1 MRLLLIEDDTL
12 LGQSMVTSLS
22 RHGYTVDWLEKGSGV
37 TSALKTEDFTAVILD
52 LTLPD
57 IDGLDLLRNIRS
69 AGFSLP
75 VVILTARDDIKD
87 RVQGLDR
94 GADDYLGKPFALEE
108 LLARLRVVIRRQSGS
123 ATEVI
128 EVGELSLSLS
138 EQSIRYQEAVLKLTR
153 NEFKILAAL
162 MTNAGRVMSKDQLQQ
177 SLHGWDDSAS
187 DNAIEVHI
195 HNLRKKA
202 PNVPIKNIR
211 GVGYIIE
218 K

>member
-57 IDGLDLLRNIRS
+57 IDGLDVLRNIRS
-69 AGFSLP
+69 AGFNLP

-138 EQSIRYQEAVLKLTR
+138 EQSIRYQEAALKLTR

>member
-37 TSALKTEDFTAVILD
+37 TSALKTEDFTAVLLD

-57 IDGLDLLRNIRS
+57 IDGLDVLRNIRS
-69 AGFSLP
+69 AGFNLP

-128 EVGELSLSLS
+128 DVGALSLSLS
-138 EQSIRYQEAVLKLTR
+138 DQSIRYQEAVLKLTR

>member
-57 IDGLDLLRNIRS
+57 IDGLDVLRNIRS
-69 AGFSLP
+69 AGFNLP

-128 EVGELSLSLS
+128 DVGELSLSLS

>member
-57 IDGLDLLRNIRS
+57 IDGLDVLRNIRS

-138 EQSIRYQEAVLKLTR
+138 EQSIRYQEVVLKLTR